1 MVDTKALKEEN
12 ERWHQEHAMWVEEAD
27 HWQHE
32 TQRLVALLFLLDR
45 AIPEHSTMLVKHVSL
60 IEQHEQL
67 IKCYECGLDER
78 CFSTCPDFKSSEE
91 HVDIHQKLVD
101 LHAETKQEH
110 QILKQRYTKEMERF
124 RSLARDLLN
133 ESYD

>member
-1 MVDTKALKEEN
+1 MIDTKVLKEEN
-12 ERWHQEHAMWVEEAD
+12 ERWHQEHAIWVDEAG

-32 TQRLVALLFLLDR
+32 TQRLVALLYMLDR
-45 AIPEHSTMLVKHVSL
+45 AIPEHTAMLIKHVSL

-67 IKCYECGLDER
+67 VKCYECGLDER
-78 CFSTCPDFKSSEE
+78 CFPTCPDFKSSEE

-110 QILKQRYTKEMERF
+110 LLLKKLIDKEMARF
-124 RSLARDLLN
+124 RSLARELLN
-133 ESYD
+133 AK

>member
-1 MVDTKALKEEN
+1 MIDTKVLKEEN
-12 ERWHQEHAMWVEEAD
+12 ERWHQEHAIWVDEAE

-45 AIPEHSTMLVKHVSL
+45 AIPEHTAMLIKHVSL

-67 IKCYECGLDER
+67 VKCYECGLDER
-78 CFSTCPDFKSSEE
+78 CFPTCRGFKSSDE
-91 HVDIHQKLVD
+91 HIDIHQKLVD

-110 QILKQRYTKEMERF
+110 QMLKQLIDKEMERF
-124 RSLARDLLN
+124 RSLASELLTK
-133 ESYD
+133 S

>member
-1 MVDTKALKEEN
+1 MIDTKALKEEN
-12 ERWHQEHAMWVEEAD
+12 ERWHQEHATWVGEAE

-32 TQRLVALLFLLDR
+32 TQRLVALLFMLDR
-45 AIPEHSTMLVKHVSL
+45 AIPEHTAMLIKHVSL

-67 IKCYECGLDER
+67 VKCYECGLDER
-78 CFSTCPDFKSSEE
+78 CFPTCPDFKSSKE

-110 QILKQRYTKEMERF
+110 LLLKKLIDKEMARF
-124 RSLARDLLN
+124 RSLARELLN
-133 ESYD
+133 EN